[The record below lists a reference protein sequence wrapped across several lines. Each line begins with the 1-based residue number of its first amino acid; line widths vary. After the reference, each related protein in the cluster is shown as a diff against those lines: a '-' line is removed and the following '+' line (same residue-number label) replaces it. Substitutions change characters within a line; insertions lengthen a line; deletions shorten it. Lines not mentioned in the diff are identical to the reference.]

1 VFHRIPRLPQHK
13 ALEHIGRLLR
23 RIRPW
28 CERITLVIAVT
39 LAYTQLHEEIWNWRT
54 LFAASTPVA
63 VLNGWSGGFVFRRVR
78 RHLHR
83 RPKVTLWISAA
94 PHGHEIF
101 VSGPVGLTLPA
112 AQSTKH
118 TDTVL
123 PIGQSRHC
131 VLFAVD
137 IVQFTAAGRDDEVQ
151 LALREALYRLLI
163 ESFDNAD
170 IPWRSCV
177 HEDRGDG
184 VIVVIPAHMPTI
196 TVVGPLVEQ
205 IRIRLRR
212 HNRLSSPVAQVR
224 LRLAVHIGEVYRDPH
239 GLAGKA
245 VNHLFRMLD
254 APNLRQVLQTS
265 DAESALIVSDYLYE
279 SVIHGAPDAAAYS
292 QVTVQVKQFEARA
305 WLLGVP

>member
-1 VFHRIPRLPQHK
+1 VFYRIRRLPQYK
-13 ALEHIGRLLR
+13 TLEHIGRLLR
-23 RIRPW
+23 PIRPW
-28 CERITLVIAVT
+28 CERIALVIAVS
-39 LAYTQLHEEIWNWRT
+39 LAYTKLHEEIWNWRT
-54 LFAASTPVA
+54 LFAASTPLA
-63 VLNGWSGGFVFRRVR
+63 VLNGWSGGFVVRRVR
-78 RHLHR
+78 RYLR
-83 RPKVTLWISAA
+83 KPRVTLWISAA
-94 PHGHEIF
+94 PDGHEII

-112 AQSTKH
+112 IQSAKH
-118 TDTVL
+118 PDTTL
-123 PIGQSRHC
+123 PIGQSQHC

-137 IVQFTAAGRDDEVQ
+137 IVQFTGRDDEVQ

-184 VIVVIPAHMPTI
+184 AIVVIPAHMPTI

-205 IRIRLRR
+205 IRVRLRR

-254 APNLRQVLQTS
+254 APNLRQALQTS
-265 DAESALIVSDYLYE
+265 DAELALIVSDYLYE

-292 QVTVQVKQFEARA
+292 QVTVRVKQFEARA
-305 WLLGVP
+305 WLLGVPE